1 MVGLLVLTGT
11 GGYLAFLNFEPS
23 ETVIRERCTA
33 VVGTE
38 TYDVTPDQAANAAL
52 IAGVALR
59 RGLPPRAASI
69 AIATAIQESG
79 LRNLEYGDDAGP
91 DSRGLFQ
98 QRPSQGWGTRAQV
111 MDPVYAANAFYDGL
125 LKVPGYTN
133 MPITEAAQA
142 VQISAFPEA
151 YADHE
156 PEARALASALTGY
169 SAASLNCRL
178 RSPDSPGDPA
188 LVADTAGAVFGDQA
202 AVVNESTVTL
212 QAVDR
217 DGWATAQ
224 WAVANAKRLSL
235 TSVSFGGLQWGRV
248 GGWTS
253 VVTEPGT
260 VAIKVADGAEE

>member
-1 MVGLLVLTGT
+1 MVGLLLLTGA
-11 GGYLAFLNFEPS
+11 GGYLALLNLEPS
-23 ETVIRERCTA
+23 EAVMRERCTA

-38 TYDVTPDQAANAAL
+38 TYDLNPDQASNAAL

-79 LRNLEYGDDAGP
+79 LRNLDYGDDAGP

-98 QRPSQGWGTRAQV
+98 QRPSQGWGTQAQV
-111 MDPVYAANAFYDGL
+111 MDPIYAANAFYDGL

-156 PEARALASALTGY
+156 PEARAFASALTGY
-169 SAASLNCRL
+169 SAASLDCML
-178 RSPDSPGDPA
+178 RSAESPGDPSQ
-188 LVADTAGAVFGDQA
+188 VAAAAAAVFGNQSV
-202 AVVNESTVTL
+202 VVNESTVTL

-217 DGWATAQ
+217 AGWATAQ
-224 WAVANAKRLSL
+224 WAVANAKQLNL
-235 TSVSFGGLQWGRV
+235 TSVSFGGLQWDRV

-253 VVTEPGT
+253 AETEPGT
-260 VAIKVADGAEE
+260 VTLNVAGAVVE